1 MSVWRVKCR
10 ILTNKHVTELF
21 LARPFGAKSLMQRM
35 LSLSMSDDMKEAKSE
50 KVKLLEELGNDQELM
65 KKVENFV
72 STEAARNSIDMALIE
87 GKKKIIIG
95 AEQFFDLGL
104 IIIF

>member
-1 MSVWRVKCR
+1 MSANE
-10 ILTNKHVTELF
+10 LVTELF

-50 KVKLLEELGNDQELM
+50 KTKLLEELGNDQELM

-72 STEAARNSIDMALIE
+72 STEVARNSLDKTMID
-87 GKKKIIIG
+87 GKYYIYI
-95 AEQFFDLGL
+95 
-104 IIIF
+104 